1 MIPSL
6 LLKLIKMEK
15 YLKKVKYHIINYN
28 HFKYSII
35 FKYIYIFIL
44 IIILIIVSRI
54 SGKTEVHKLQIELDI
69 NIDIYPM

>member
-15 YLKKVKYHIINYN
+15 YLKKVKYYIIYYN
-28 HFKYSII
+28 NFKYFII
-35 FKYIYIFIL
+35 FNTNLNY
-44 IIILIIVSRI
+44 LIIVSRI

-69 NIDIYPM
+69 NTDIYPM